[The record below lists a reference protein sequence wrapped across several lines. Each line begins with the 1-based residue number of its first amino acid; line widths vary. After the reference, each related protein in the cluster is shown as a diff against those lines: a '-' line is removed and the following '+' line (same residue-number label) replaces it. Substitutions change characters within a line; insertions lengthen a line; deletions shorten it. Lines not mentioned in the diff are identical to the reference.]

1 MEISRNTSI
10 GEIVAYKHEVSQIFE
25 KEGIDYCCQGHR
37 SLEEVCKV
45 NKMHPEDLIGRIK
58 EVLNSTEESN
68 NALAFNTWPLDL
80 LIDYIEKK
88 HHKYVEEK
96 IKEIKPLLEKICK
109 VHGEEHPELDKIKE
123 MFFDAS
129 SELTVHM
136 KKEELI
142 LFPYIRKLV
151 RGRASGVEV
160 LPESNFGS
168 INNPI
173 ESMKEDHNEEGER
186 FRTISSLSHGYQPPA
201 NACATYVMAYS
212 LLKEFEQDLHLHI
225 HIENNL
231 IFPKALQIVDE
242 IRKS

>member
-1 MEISRNTSI
+1 MEIHRNTSI

-37 SLEEVCKV
+37 SLEEVCEV
-45 NKMHPEDLIGRIK
+45 TNIVPEELISRIK
-58 EVLNSTEESN
+58 EVLNSTMESK
-68 NALAFNTWPLDL
+68 NAMAYHTWPLDL

-88 HHKYVEEK
+88 HHKFVEEK
-96 IKEIKPLLEKICK
+96 IQELKPLLEKICK
-109 VHGEEHPELDKIKE
+109 VHGESHPELEEIKTL
-123 MFFDAS
+123 FFDAS

-151 RGRASGVEV
+151 KGITLGVDT

-186 FRTISSLSHGYQPPA
+186 FRTISKLSKKYQPPA
-201 NACATYVMAYS
+201 NACATYVMTYN
-212 LLKEFEQDLHLHI
+212 LLKEFEEDLHLHI
-225 HIENNL
+225 HIENNI
-231 IFPKALQIVDE
+231 IFPKAQQIVQE